1 MGSLHSL
8 CSRHPKSHASSC
20 LRFKYMKRTFFI
32 IALFI
37 FFAQSVFAGEVPNNK
52 FGIHLAQPN
61 LEDLKKAADLVNAK
75 GGKWGYVTLVMQEN
89 DRNQQK
95 WQEVFDNLRE
105 LQLIPIIRVATKP
118 EGASWRRPTKE
129 EIDFWAQFLSSLNW
143 VVKNKYVILFNETN
157 HGSEWGG
164 AVDPEGYA
172 EIAKRFAEKLKEKS
186 PDFFIMLA
194 GFDASAPSASPAYED
209 EYFYL
214 KRVVEKIG
222 ADDFNKLFSGL
233 SSHSYP
239 NPGFAGSPLGVGRGT
254 VSTYR
259 WEREI
264 LAEFGVKDLPVFI
277 TETGWD
283 AKRISRQQIGSLF
296 AISFESLWL
305 QDDEVIAV
313 TPFVLSYLT
322 EPFANFSWVAPDNES
337 YYPSY
342 YAVQGMAKEA
352 GSPQI
357 VEKGEISF
365 NLPKDIVM
373 LSTYNFKINLKN
385 TGQAIWDKSESYSL
399 SIENADDSLSF
410 LVGDLRKLKPND
422 EGVVDLSI
430 KTIGLPGQGK
440 VKIVLKKGERKMV
453 ESKEWVFNILPL
465 PKLEFKIG
473 FYPKLKAEAANIEVQ
488 VFDQKEQL
496 VYKQKNVK
504 VAKGKGV
511 VEGVPNIV
519 VGEKYRV
526 VILRPYYLPRQTHVT
541 FKKEINKASFT
552 AMFPLDFDK
561 DGAWTLQDL
570 KTLVGNFSLMSLM
583 LP

>member
-1 MGSLHSL
+1 
-8 CSRHPKSHASSC
+8 
-20 LRFKYMKRTFFI
+20 MKRTFFI